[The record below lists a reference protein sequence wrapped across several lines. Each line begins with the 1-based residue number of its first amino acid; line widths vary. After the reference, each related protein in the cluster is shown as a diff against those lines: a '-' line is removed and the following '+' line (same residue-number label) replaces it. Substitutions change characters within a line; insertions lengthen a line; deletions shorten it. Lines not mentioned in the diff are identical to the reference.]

1 MATVEQVAPHD
12 AAASALMPAS
22 SRLIGPITDSIALFL
37 AALTLLVLSGIT
49 PIAPIN
55 ALATAIDLLHS
66 LIYGGAGA
74 TAPPTAVVQAAI
86 VLLLLIGNIVADS
99 LLLVAPTPMASRLI
113 GAIALGLA
121 LLWATAT
128 FLVLGGLTWIAPVDE
143 VVKQLLLGNA
153 VTGVLLLAIIGRE
166 VWVVIQ
172 GRRRGRAGS
181 RLHVQIVGLFAV
193 IAAVPTVLVSVVAS
207 TTLDRGLDR
216 FFSTRT
222 RAMIEQSVIVA
233 NAYVSEHAEAIRSEL
248 LSMAYVLGRARPI
261 FDSERDQFQ
270 KIMSAQAAGRNLSAA
285 LIIKSDGTTVDRAG
299 VTIDKNI
306 VLPTA
311 DLLAEVNETEPRV
324 ALIPEDNHLAA
335 VVKLRGYD
343 DMYLYAARI
352 LDPRVVQQ
360 LRATQETVGEFANL
374 EARRLGI
381 QVAFGLMFAII
392 ALIVLLSSAWIGLD
406 FANRL
411 VAPIRRLI
419 GAANVVSTGNLN
431 IQVPVRRSEGD
442 MARLGETFNK
452 MTQELRTQHED
463 IVRARDL
470 IDSRRRFT
478 EAMLAGASAG
488 VIGVN
493 ADGRISILNRSAE
506 RLMGRAETEVLNLPL
521 AQVAPELGEIFEAA
535 RTGNQRLIQRQ
546 LAVTREGQER
556 NYSVRV
562 TSEQATEAEHGY
574 VITIDDIT
582 ELVLAQ
588 RSSAWADIARRI
600 AHEIKNPLTPI
611 QLSAERLRRKYGKS
625 IADDPIVFE
634 QCTETIVR
642 QVDDIKRMV
651 DEFSR
656 FARMPKAVIADE
668 DVADTV
674 RQAVFLLRVAHP
686 DIDFDVELEGETMP
700 ARFDRRLISQALT
713 NIVKNAAEAIGAV
726 PPAQLGR
733 GRIMVRAQRDGKDVV
748 IDVIDNGVGL
758 PKENRARLLE
768 PYVTTREKGTGL
780 GLAIVGR
787 ILEEHGGRLELR
799 DAAEKT
805 PGVRGA
811 WMQLRFVAER
821 VVTTTTE
828 EPPLE
833 TRTAAE

>member
-1 MATVEQVAPHD
+1 MATVDQVA
-12 AAASALMPAS
+12 
-22 SRLIGPITDSIALFL
+22 
-37 AALTLLVLSGIT
+37 AALD
-49 PIAPIN
+49 P
-55 ALATAIDLLHS
+55 
-66 LIYGGAGA
+66 AGA
-74 TAPPTAVVQAAI
+74 TPVPVV
-86 VLLLLIGNIVADS
+86 
-99 LLLVAPTPMASRLI
+99 SRLI
-113 GAIALGLA
+113 GACAVGVA
-121 LLWATAT
+121 LLSATAT
-128 FLVLGGLTWIAPVDE
+128 FLVLAGLTPIAPVHE
-143 VVKQLLLGNA
+143 VVVELLLGNA
-153 VTGVLLLAIIGRE
+153 ITGLLLLGIIGRE
-166 VWVVIQ
+166 VWKVIQ
-172 GRRRGRAGS
+172 ARRRGRAGS

-222 RAMIEQSVIVA
+222 RAMIEQSLIVA
-233 NAYVSEHAEAIRSEL
+233 NAYVTEHAEAIRGDL
-248 LSMAYVLGRARPI
+248 LAMAYDLGRAKPI
-261 FDSERDQFQ
+261 FDQDRDQFQ
-270 KIMSAQAAGRNLSAA
+270 KIISAQAAGRNLSAA
-285 LIIKSDGTTVDRAG
+285 LLIKSDGSTVDRAG
-299 VTIDKNI
+299 VTVDKKV

-343 DMYLYAARI
+343 EMYLYAARI
-352 LDPRVVQQ
+352 LDPRIVAQ
-360 LRATQETVGEFANL
+360 LRATQDSVGEFANL

-381 QVAFGLMFAII
+381 QIAFGLMFAVI
-392 ALIVLLSSAWIGLD
+392 ALIVLLSSAWLGLD

-442 MARLGETFNK
+442 LARLGETFNK

-478 EAMLAGASAG
+478 EAVLAGASAG

-493 ADGRISILNRSAE
+493 ASGHISILNRSAE
-506 RLMGRAETEVLNLPL
+506 RLMGRSESDVLGLPL

-535 RTGNQRLIQRQ
+535 RTGNQRLIQKQMAMR
-546 LAVTREGQER
+546 RDGQER

-611 QLSAERLRRKYGKS
+611 QLSAERLRRKYSKS
-625 IADDPIVFE
+625 ITDDPAVFE

-656 FARMPKAVIADE
+656 FARMPKAVLADE
-668 DVADTV
+668 DVADAV
-674 RQAVFLLRVAHP
+674 RQVVFLLRVAHS
-686 DIDFDVELEGETMP
+686 DIDFDVNLEAEAMP

-713 NIVKNAAEAIGAV
+713 NIIKNAAEAIGAV
-726 PPAQLGR
+726 PPAELGR
-733 GRIMVRAQRDGKDVV
+733 GRIAVRVHREGKDVV
-748 IDVIDNGVGL
+748 IDVIDNGIGL
-758 PKENRARLLE
+758 PKENRSRLLE

-799 DAAEKT
+799 DGAEKI
-805 PGVRGA
+805 PGARGA
-811 WMQLRFVAER
+811 WMQLRFSAEAAAAS
-821 VVTTTTE
+821 TE
-828 EPPLE
+828 QLPIE

>member
-1 MATVEQVAPHD
+1 MATVDQVAALD
-12 AAASALMPAS
+12 SA
-22 SRLIGPITDSIALFL
+22 
-37 AALTLLVLSGIT
+37 GIT
-49 PIAPIN
+49 PVPF
-55 ALATAIDLLHS
+55 T
-66 LIYGGAGA
+66 
-74 TAPPTAVVQAAI
+74 
-86 VLLLLIGNIVADS
+86 
-99 LLLVAPTPMASRLI
+99 SRLM
-113 GAIALGLA
+113 GACAVGVA
-121 LLWATAT
+121 LLSATAT
-128 FLVLGGLTWIAPVDE
+128 FLVLAGLTPIAPVHE
-143 VVKQLLLGNA
+143 VVVELLLGNV
-153 VTGVLLLAIIGRE
+153 VTGLLLLGIIGRE
-166 VWVVIQ
+166 VWKVVQ
-172 GRRRGRAGS
+172 ARRRGRAGS

-222 RAMIEQSVIVA
+222 RAMIEQSLIVA
-233 NAYVSEHAEAIRSEL
+233 NAYVTEHAEAIRSDL
-248 LSMAYVLGRARPI
+248 LAMAYDLGRAKPI
-261 FDSERDQFQ
+261 FDSNRDQFQ
-270 KIMSAQAAGRNLSAA
+270 KIVGAQAAGRNLSAA
-285 LIIKSDGTTVDRAG
+285 LILKADGTTVEKAG
-299 VTIDKNI
+299 VAIDKKI
-306 VLPTA
+306 VLPTPN
-311 DLLAEVNETEPRV
+311 LLAEVNETEPRV

-335 VVKLRGYD
+335 VVKLHGYD

-352 LDPRVVQQ
+352 LDPRVVAQ
-360 LRATQETVGEFANL
+360 LRSTQESVGEFANL

-381 QVAFGLMFAII
+381 QIAFGLMFAII
-392 ALIVLLSSAWIGLD
+392 ALIVLLSAAWIGLD

-419 GAANVVSTGNLN
+419 GAANVVSTGNLD

-442 MARLGETFNK
+442 LARLGETFNK
-452 MTQELRTQHED
+452 MTHELRTQHED

-478 EAMLAGASAG
+478 EAVLAGASAG

-493 ADGRISILNRSAE
+493 ADGRISIVNRSAE
-506 RLMGRAETEVLNLPL
+506 RLMARSETEILGLPL
-521 AQVAPELGEIFEAA
+521 AQVAPELSEIFEAA
-535 RTGNQRLIQRQ
+535 RNGNQRLVQKQ
-546 LAVTREGQER
+546 LAMMRNGQER

-562 TSEQATEAEHGY
+562 TSEQAKEAEHGY

-611 QLSAERLRRKYGKS
+611 QLSAERLRRKYGKTIS
-625 IADDPIVFE
+625 DDPAVFE

-674 RQAVFLLRVAHP
+674 RQVVFLLRVAHSET
-686 DIDFDVELEGETMP
+686 DFNVELKAEAMP

-713 NIVKNAAEAIGAV
+713 NIIKNATEAISAV
-726 PPAQLGR
+726 PPAELGR
-733 GRIMVRAQRDGKDVV
+733 GRITVRAQPDGKDVV
-748 IDVIDNGVGL
+748 IDVIDNGIGL
-758 PKENRARLLE
+758 PRENRARLLE

-799 DAAEKT
+799 DASENS
-805 PGVRGA
+805 PGARGA
-811 WMQLRFVAER
+811 WMQLRFNAEPASGAAA
-821 VVTTTTE
+821 E
-828 EPPLE
+828 QPLLE
-833 TRTAAE
+833 ARTAAE